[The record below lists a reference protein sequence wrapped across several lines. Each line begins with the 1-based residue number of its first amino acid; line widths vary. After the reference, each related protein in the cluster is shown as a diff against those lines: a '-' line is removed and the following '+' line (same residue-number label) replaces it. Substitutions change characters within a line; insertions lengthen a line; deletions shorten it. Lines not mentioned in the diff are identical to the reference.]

1 MSKEKKGKV
10 IDGRVE
16 RGIEET
22 SGKKRKEK
30 VDTLHIAV
38 GTVYRVFYMQV
49 QRNPLLIIENRSA

>member
-22 SGKKRKEK
+22 SGKKRKK
-30 VDTLHIAV
+30 
-38 GTVYRVFYMQV
+38 R
-49 QRNPLLIIENRSA
+49 